1 MLEDQDLGTFRAT
14 TPERGGFLYP
24 DGSPISL
31 AELADA
37 TPENAV
43 DLPIDTDEITP
54 HNSAFFLRILF
65 IFAIMMTVVA
75 LSIYWLI
82 SHSTPPATGD
92 VGQPAAYY
100 APQN

>member
-54 HNSAFFLRILF
+54 TIPRSSCKSCSF
-65 IFAIMMTVVA
+65 
-75 LSIYWLI
+75 SQ
-82 SHSTPPATGD
+82 S
-92 VGQPAAYY
+92 
-100 APQN
+100 